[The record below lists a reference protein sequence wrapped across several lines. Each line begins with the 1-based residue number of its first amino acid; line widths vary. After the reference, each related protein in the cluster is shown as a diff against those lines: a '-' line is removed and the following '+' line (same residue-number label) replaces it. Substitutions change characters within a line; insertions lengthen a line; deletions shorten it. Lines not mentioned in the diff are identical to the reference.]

1 MANWTLFEYEGK
13 VAITLGW
20 ATDID
25 GPKETRPIWHHPTE
39 KWDKHSH
46 GQYSIITIQENNV
59 FSCFNYYT
67 NQHQMLYTHDW
78 IYLNETRDIPP
89 PGRGGKTWKWRWS
102 KYFSKWQKESI

>member
-1 MANWTLFEYEGK
+1 MANWTLFEYKGK

-39 KWDKHSH
+39 KWDEHYHAKFT
-46 GQYSIITIQENNV
+46 QILLRENNV
-59 FSCFNYYT
+59 FSCFNSRT
-67 NQHQMLYTHDW
+67 GQQQMLYTHDW

-89 PGRGGKTWKWRWS
+89 PGRGGKDWKWSWNIYS
-102 KYFSKWQKESI
+102 GKWIKEYI